1 MLYVYITVGFYNLGF
16 GGGKWKKA
24 VNWGKFNK
32 MRRISEVSVSLSIFN
47 YIPPYNT
54 TKYINLHVLDEDF
67 SEFDSCVLQISVF
80 NACGQ
85 VTHLQEGRGRA
96 GSF

>member
-32 MRRISEVSVSLSIFN
+32 IRISEVSVSLSIFN
-47 YIPPYNT
+47 YIPPYNK

-67 SEFDSCVLQISVF
+67 RIRQLCSADFCLYCLWSSHTS
-80 NACGQ
+80 A
-85 VTHLQEGRGRA
+85 GR
-96 GSF
+96 